1 MKDTICENTD
11 VSRFILHL
19 LSKAEYQSRS
29 PFQMIS
35 NRGKQFLL
43 PRVCLYWTYRTFGNR
58 EPDTTGTHPETT
70 ALLKGG
76 IVGCVPLIFD
86 ERTEKVNV
94 RNTHRASLQPLQCR
108 LNLSIGWISCRDD
121 SVLLDRFLAKAE
133 HLVSVSEV

>member
-43 PRVCLYWTYRTFGNR
+43 PRVCLYWTYRTFGNP
-58 EPDTTGTHPETT
+58 EPDTTG
-70 ALLKGG
+70 
-76 IVGCVPLIFD
+76 CVPLIHKRKSASGMPVIRPLVF
-86 ERTEKVNV
+86 TGV
-94 RNTHRASLQPLQCR
+94 RKQLSGTVAS
-108 LNLSIGWISCRDD
+108 SIAASRIRQMM
-121 SVLLDRFLAKAE
+121 
-133 HLVSVSEV
+133 